1 MTEWGSGEDGM
12 RECRYI
18 KLLYDRASG
27 RTREHISRLRTP
39 DEDRGRK
46 QETREKGRILKDMQT
61 NEMKVLQAVFC
72 VVSVL
77 QLCHHGVSS
86 SGECYFNAKASCEHN
101 GRVFDIGEAW
111 VNDECFQCVC
121 LEPFGVGCCE
131 HGKQPVD
138 FPPWCEAIRKPDSCT
153 VAVVMKANHK
163 LPCLFG
169 GKARLWKSENDP
181 LF

>member
-1 MTEWGSGEDGM
+1 
-12 RECRYI
+12 
-18 KLLYDRASG
+18 
-27 RTREHISRLRTP
+27 
-39 DEDRGRK
+39 
-46 QETREKGRILKDMQT
+46 MQT
-61 NEMKVLQAVFC
+61 NEMNVLLAVFC
-72 VVSVL
+72 VFSIFH
-77 QLCHHGVSS
+77 LCHGVSS

-111 VNDECFQCVC
+111 INDECFQCVC
-121 LEPFGVGCCE
+121 FEPFGVGCCE

-138 FPPWCEAIRKPDSCT
+138 YPPWCEAIRKPDSCT

-169 GKARLWKSENDP
+169 GKRRLWKSENDP